1 MKIEKMKNK
10 KASDASFSDEE
21 KEGFISRLLQL
32 VGQRNI
38 RTAAK
43 DWDLPY
49 STLNNYINKG
59 TSPSLK
65 YMQIV
70 ANKENVSLDWLANG
84 DKNFKFETPD
94 AHYDDIE
101 LRHSWNLVFNSLNLC
116 EVDKL
121 IKLIHRKGIER
132 LLTMAHEKQDI
143 KDVIDKLHIRSSLK
157 QAIKMALAG
166 DESTDKEI
174 LQCITTLISQEKN

>member
-43 DWDLPY
+43 DWGLPY

-94 AHYDDIE
+94 AHYNDIE
-101 LRHSWNLVFNSLNLC
+101 LRHSGTWF
-116 EVDKL
+116 
-121 IKLIHRKGIER
+121 
-132 LLTMAHEKQDI
+132 LTP
-143 KDVIDKLHIRSSLK
+143 
-157 QAIKMALAG
+157 
-166 DESTDKEI
+166 
-174 LQCITTLISQEKN
+174 